1 MRYSDGGRG
10 MRYSDDGRGMRYS
23 DGGALPDPMKFTPS
37 DSPRNFDFVQK
48 DPFTY
53 ILLEGHSA

>member
-1 MRYSDGGRG
+1 MVGGEGTRDGGRG
-10 MRYSDDGRGMRYS
+10 RGMMGR
-23 DGGALPDPMKFTPS
+23 AAITLPDPMKFTPS
-37 DSPRNFDFVQK
+37 DSPRNFDLVQK